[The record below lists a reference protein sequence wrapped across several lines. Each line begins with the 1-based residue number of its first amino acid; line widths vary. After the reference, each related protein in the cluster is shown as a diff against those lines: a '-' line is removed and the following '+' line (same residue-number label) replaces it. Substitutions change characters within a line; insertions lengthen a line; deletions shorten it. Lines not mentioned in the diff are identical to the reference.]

1 MVSEAVPAGGRG
13 KVVGMLISSCEG
25 VAAPGVAVDMPNLDN
40 IPSMHVGYDGV
51 NGFFD

>member
-13 KVVGMLISSCEG
+13 EVVGVLIPSGEG
-25 VAAPGVAVDMPNLDN
+25 VAAPSMAVDMPNLDD
-40 IPSMHVGYDGV
+40 IPSMHVGYDCV